1 MYEAS
6 YSYVSTNNYIPLHNI
21 PSTVVL
27 TPFHLLCVV
36 KLDNIVQLIMV
47 PLKLSKSRVNRF
59 LDVGNSA
66 TSNKPGLDVL
76 YLIVTLK
83 TADPLTVGAARHGAC
98 PATLTSNCARL

>member
-1 MYEAS
+1 MYEFS

-21 PSTVVL
+21 PSAVVL

-36 KLDNIVQLIMV
+36 KLDNILQLIMAT
-47 PLKLSKSRVNRF
+47 LKLSKSRVNRF

-66 TSNKPGLDVL
+66 TSNKTGLDEL

-83 TADPLTVGAARHGAC
+83 TADPLTVGAAGHGAC
-98 PATLTSNCARL
+98 PATLTRD